1 LENGWPA
8 YIFQIALIAIPFLLM
23 AFLGVRGMGP
33 WLVGL
38 GLTAAL
44 WGYVVFDVFARLG
57 DGSGANIGMGL
68 LLLASPIL
76 VSTACLFAAR
86 KELRRS

>member
-1 LENGWPA
+1 L
-8 YIFQIALIAIPFLLM
+8 QILLIAIPFLLM
-23 AFLGVRGMGP
+23 AFLGVRGMGA

-38 GLTAAL
+38 GLTVAL
-44 WGYVVFDVFARLG
+44 WGYVIFDVFSRLG
-57 DGSGANIGMGL
+57 DGSGTNIGMGL

-76 VSTACLFAAR
+76 VSTACLIAAR